1 LAYQYLQTLP
11 QIAQGDANKMWIVP
25 SEFSKALEGLAK
37 LGGADGDGR
46 SWMDVDASANGAGR
60 PTAEMD
66 TSGWFESALPRAAD
80 QPEAKI
86 ELTSIVDT
94 VPAVPAPTIP
104 DTTSLARAA
113 EQETTGGEVQPR
125 P

>member
-1 LAYQYLQTLP
+1 
-11 QIAQGDANKMWIVP
+11 MWIVP
-25 SEFSKALEGLAK
+25 SEFSRALEGLAK

-46 SWMDVDASANGAGR
+46 SWMDVEGSRDGAGR

-86 ELTSIVDT
+86 ELSSITDAAPV
-94 VPAVPAPTIP
+94 VPAPAIP

-113 EQETTGGEVQPR
+113 EHEAAGPVSSRDDEIGRAHV
-125 P
+125 

>member
-1 LAYQYLQTLP
+1 
-11 QIAQGDANKMWIVP
+11 MWIVP
-25 SEFSKALEGLAK
+25 SEFSKALDGLAK
-37 LGGADGDGR
+37 LGGADGEGR
-46 SWMDVDASANGAGR
+46 SWMDVDPAGNGGNRPSA
-60 PTAEMD
+60 EID

-94 VPAVPAPTIP
+94 APAVPAPAMP

-113 EQETTGGEVQPR
+113 EEETAGGEAEPR

>member
-1 LAYQYLQTLP
+1 
-11 QIAQGDANKMWIVP
+11 MWIVP
-25 SEFSKALEGLAK
+25 SEFSKALDGLAK

-46 SWMDVDASANGAGR
+46 SWMDVDGSANGAGR
-60 PTAEMD
+60 PTAELD

-86 ELTSIVDT
+86 ELSSIADT
-94 VPAVPAPTIP
+94 APAVPAPAIP

-113 EQETTGGEVQPR
+113 EHDVAVEDRQQP
-125 P
+125 PG